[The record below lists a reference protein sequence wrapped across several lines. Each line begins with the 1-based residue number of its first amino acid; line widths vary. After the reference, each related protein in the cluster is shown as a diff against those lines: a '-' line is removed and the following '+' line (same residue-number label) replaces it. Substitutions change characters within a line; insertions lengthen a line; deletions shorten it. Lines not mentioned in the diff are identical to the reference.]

1 MSFLGA
7 IWAPAGSKMAPK
19 ISQKFDRGSPGDPP
33 GGVPEP
39 TMYPNSFLEASATI
53 FSGFLMVFGRFLDNF
68 WVIFCRI
75 LDEFGRLFPGF
86 LIGFP
91 RLSTVVFNR
100 FFNFFDSYYPC
111 LYVVAYKHKQT

>member
-1 MSFLGA
+1 MSFWEPSSAWLGPR
-7 IWAPAGSKMAPK
+7 WRPK
-19 ISQKFDRGSPGDPP
+19 SAKNLTGGLP

>member
-53 FSGFLMVFGRFLDNF
+53 LFRIFDGFWSIFGQFLGDFLSNF
-68 WVIFCRI
+68 
-75 LDEFGRLFPGF
+75 G
-86 LIGFP
+86 
-91 RLSTVVFNR
+91 
-100 FFNFFDSYYPC
+100 
-111 LYVVAYKHKQT
+111 